1 MNTAPRQIK
10 VASLFTDYRIQ
21 SNAENEI
28 TLSISPEA
36 LLLALRSA
44 ANPPSLSSAPDVV
57 MKLAKKNDQAVL
69 SFEISGAMAS
79 GRKVNVGHDVRIDV
93 LRPSDVKKLAEPMC
107 PEPDV
112 RAHLLTHTWTDLCA
126 LWRFTS
132 CFRRCRN
139 CERLS
144 KDFGRFLIS

>member
-1 MNTAPRQIK
+1 MVVSPRKRVTNPFLTRKTRISQIK

-36 LLLALRSA
+36 LLLALKSA
-44 ANPPSLSSAPDVV
+44 ANPPPLSSPPEIV

-79 GRKVNVGHDVRIDV
+79 GRKVRVGHDVRIDV
-93 LRPSDVKKLAEPMC
+93 LKPSDVKKLTEPMC

-112 RAHLLTHTWTDLCA
+112 SPVVFC
-126 LWRFTS
+126 
-132 CFRRCRN
+132 
-139 CERLS
+139 
-144 KDFGRFLIS
+144 